1 VRNYSTYCAAM
12 LVLVASALSGCAPR
26 ADMEQVENNQSQLRG
41 IVASDKQEIDK
52 LDLRISRLED
62 KLQEMAHGGGDQ
74 LDAKLGPMDDRIA
87 KLEAA
92 VSSMRG
98 TAPAPLPP
106 GAIPPAGVAP
116 IAPGAPGE
124 SAAPLPP
131 VPPSGDAASADAAP
145 APAAPEE
152 VSRWRADLDQELD
165 ASNSSGAPGVK
176 IYRQGLELMKGG
188 TYASAIDKFA
198 FLQKKYPKS
207 PLAEPSEYFSGNAY
221 YELGKYDQSILQFN
235 DLVMRYPKGRFASA
249 ALLREAQAFVQLK
262 DRIDA
267 RLTLQKLIADHSD
280 APEASAANAMMR
292 DLEKD

>member
-1 VRNYSTYCAAM
+1 M
-12 LVLVASALSGCAPR
+12 LVLVASAMSGCAPR
-26 ADMEQVENNQSQLRG
+26 ADMENMETSQSQLRG
-41 IVASDKQEIDK
+41 IVASDRQEIDK

-62 KLQEMAHGGGDQ
+62 KIQEMAHGGGDQ
-74 LDAKLGPMDDRIA
+74 LDAKLGPLEDRIA

-98 TAPAPLPP
+98 TAPAPVPP
-106 GAIPPAGVAP
+106 GAVPPPGVPP
-116 IAPGAPGE
+116 IAPGESVAPM
-124 SAAPLPP
+124 PP
-131 VPPSGDAASADAAP
+131 VPPPSAETPPSDAP

-152 VSRWRADLDQELD
+152 VSRWRADVDQELD
-165 ASNSSGAPGVK
+165 ASNSSSAPGVK
-176 IYRQGLELMKGG
+176 IYRQGLEMMKAG
-188 TYASAIDKFA
+188 TYQGAIDKFA

-207 PLAEPSEYFSGNAY
+207 PLAEPSEYFSANAY